1 MDLKPKRGRF
11 TWSNNR
17 SGVAHIAAR
26 LEHFML
32 QSYVLLEN
40 KILSTSILP
49 KLMSDHMPIML
60 KLEDEENLG
69 PIPFRFSPLWIA
81 RDDFMDT
88 VSNAWIIQ
96 VTSSPNFMWERKLNN
111 TKLALKA
118 WIKSLPSTL
127 SIRNQA
133 LENLAMIQLE
143 MEVFEITT

>member
-1 MDLKPKRGRF
+1 
-11 TWSNNR
+11 
-17 SGVAHIAAR
+17 
-26 LEHFML
+26 
-32 QSYVLLEN
+32 
-40 KILSTSILP
+40 
-49 KLMSDHMPIML
+49 ML